1 MKGRIVMKI
10 TNKKIGRL
18 IAGLMIC
25 SSLLATPLSV
35 FAEGTDSS
43 KEEKTETLSSSETP
57 ATYGREMTSE
67 EKAEALKKT
76 EESSTQQK
84 QIEQEIKAETPASVT
99 GQKVE
104 GTGTVT
110 DFVTSGSKAFYTIT
124 DSD

>member
-43 KEEKTETLSSSETP
+43 KEEKTETL
-57 ATYGREMTSE
+57 
-67 EKAEALKKT
+67 KT
-76 EESSTQQK
+76 KESG
-84 QIEQEIKAETPASVT
+84 IK
-99 GQKVE
+99 
-104 GTGTVT
+104 
-110 DFVTSGSKAFYTIT
+110 YI
-124 DSD
+124 DSDFLNNYESNLGAFST